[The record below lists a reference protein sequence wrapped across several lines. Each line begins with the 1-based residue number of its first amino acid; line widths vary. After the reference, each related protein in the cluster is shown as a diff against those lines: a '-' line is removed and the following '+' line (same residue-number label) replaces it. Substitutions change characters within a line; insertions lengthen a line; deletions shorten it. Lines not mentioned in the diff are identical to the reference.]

1 MDQAQQTRRPVAQL
15 ARTARACAACQRG
28 WVGLV
33 VILVALVIVAFLAQT
48 ALKGY
53 GLLPGSAETARAGG
67 RVPPAASP
75 ASVDATSVPATP
87 AATLERAR
95 GLEQQMQREAQEQ
108 AKRIDASTQ

>member
-15 ARTARACAACQRG
+15 GAVRGCPGRQRG

-48 ALKGY
+48 ALRGY
-53 GLLPGSAETARAGG
+53 GLLPGSAETSRAGA

-75 ASVDATSVPATP
+75 ASVDPTSVPATP
-87 AATLERAR
+87 AATIERAR
-95 GLEQQMQREAQEQ
+95 GLERQVQRDAQEQ
-108 AKRIDASTQ
+108 AKRIDDSTQ

>member
-15 ARTARACAACQRG
+15 GVVRDGPGRQRG

-33 VILVALVIVAFLAQT
+33 VILVALVIVALLAQT

-53 GLLPGSAETARAGG
+53 GLLPGSAETTRAGA
-67 RVPPAASP
+67 RLPPAASP
-75 ASVDATSVPATP
+75 ASVDPTSVPATP

-95 GLEQQMQREAQEQ
+95 SLEQQVQRDAQQQ
-108 AKRIDASTQ
+108 AKRIDESTQ